1 MKRSIIADVVAIAA
15 IALLITTTF
24 YWIEARRE
32 VIILCDNFT
41 PGVSKKSVERQLD
54 TANLLL
60 WDTEFVANGS
70 KIEAYSPLHLG
81 IMKCSVE
88 FNKQDTVVFSIVEWS
103 DSLAASSTFCVLC
116 EPGWCNVYIDATPY
130 SPVR

>member
-116 EPGWCNVYIDATPY
+116 EPAWCNVYIDATPY

>member
-1 MKRSIIADVVAIAA
+1 MQAMKRSIIADVVAIAA

-32 VIILCDNFT
+32 VIILCDKFT

-81 IMKCSVE
+81 IMQCSVE
-88 FNKQDTVVFSIVEWS
+88 FNKQDIVVFSIVE
-103 DSLAASSTFCVLC
+103 
-116 EPGWCNVYIDATPY
+116 
-130 SPVR
+130 

>member
-1 MKRSIIADVVAIAA
+1 MQAMKRSIIADVVAIAA

-32 VIILCDNFT
+32 VIILCDNLT

-81 IMKCSVE
+81 IMQCSVE
-88 FNKQDTVVFSIVEWS
+88 FNKQDIVVFSIVE
-103 DSLAASSTFCVLC
+103 
-116 EPGWCNVYIDATPY
+116 
-130 SPVR
+130 

>member
-1 MKRSIIADVVAIAA
+1 VQAMKRSIIADVVAIAA

-32 VIILCDNFT
+32 VIILCDNFA

-81 IMKCSVE
+81 IMQCSVE
-88 FNKQDTVVFSIVEWS
+88 FNKQDIVVFSIVE
-103 DSLAASSTFCVLC
+103 
-116 EPGWCNVYIDATPY
+116 
-130 SPVR
+130 

>member
-1 MKRSIIADVVAIAA
+1 MQAMKRSIIADVVAIAA

-41 PGVSKKSVERQLD
+41 PGVSKKNVERQLD

-81 IMKCSVE
+81 IMQCSVE
-88 FNKQDTVVFSIVEWS
+88 FNKQDIVVFSIVE
-103 DSLAASSTFCVLC
+103 
-116 EPGWCNVYIDATPY
+116 
-130 SPVR
+130 

>member
-1 MKRSIIADVVAIAA
+1 MQAMKRSIIADVVAIAA

-54 TANLLL
+54 TAGLLL

-88 FNKQDTVVFSIVEWS
+88 FNKQDTVVFSIVE
-103 DSLAASSTFCVLC
+103 
-116 EPGWCNVYIDATPY
+116 
-130 SPVR
+130 